1 MPQSS
6 RFQASSRRLFFWLS
20 GASSESLESCP
31 EWEQRK
37 YVAFG
42 ATVLV
47 PTAFAIMACSYALST
62 LTADW
67 RVIVPVALV
76 WGFIIL
82 TIDRALLATYRPY
95 QSFFRKISQFSLRIV
110 VALLMGLS
118 ISHPLAL
125 LLFKDT
131 VSSVIEEE
139 REQEI
144 AELRHQFT
152 TSQGQ
157 VAAQAEAID
166 EKMNRLRN
174 QRDATY
180 EANFIIENDR
190 AGEGAPVEGLDA
202 AEQAELQQ
210 SVTDATKTQTDRL
223 AAIETQSA
231 TQQVKY
237 EKLQGELSFWQ
248 TEFEREINGQRSG
261 IRGLGPRARSIK
273 EDQLSWRRAETK
285 RLSTHLTALTNEATQ
300 VRELMNAIDEQVTTE
315 FLAAGAIKDAAIEL
329 ERKRVG
335 ALQNKVQEQ
344 QVGLFVEQQKSVR
357 VGIDLQ
363 IASHQ
368 RELDRLHAGSAALDN
383 DERTRTAAIMVE
395 PRRDILTQTMALHG
409 LFKGGNNGGQFAL
422 VAYLVLAG
430 LFMLIDTIPL
440 VVKFFSRP
448 GPYDTL
454 VDCDEV
460 RFEKEREAFLN
471 SYERYMDNLEGGGLL
486 LATKDRPLER
496 ALVDGVDRS
505 RAAKE
510 FLESLM
516 SLERS
521 FEANMEEER
530 ERIASKPGERAEA
543 HASMLEEMAQTFYED
558 LRGRMESFFSSGG
571 GGSPQGTGA

>member
-6 RFQASSRRLFFWLS
+6 RFQASFRRLFFWLS
-20 GASSESLESCP
+20 GASTESLESCP

-125 LLFKDT
+125 MLFKDT

-152 TSQGQ
+152 TNQGQ

-166 EKMNRLRN
+166 EKINRLRN

-231 TQQVKY
+231 TLQVKY
-237 EKLQGELSFWQ
+237 EKLQGELNFWQ

-285 RLSTHLTALTNEATQ
+285 RLSAHLTALTNEAAQ
-300 VRELMNAIDEQVTTE
+300 VRELMNSIDEQVTTE
-315 FLAAGAIKDAAIEL
+315 FLAAGAIKAEAIEL
-329 ERKRVG
+329 ERKRV
-335 ALQNKVQEQ
+335 ATLQNKVQEQ
-344 QVGLFVEQQKSVR
+344 QVDLFVEQQKSVR

-383 DERTRTAAIMVE
+383 DERTRTAAIMAE

-409 LFKGGNNGGQFAL
+409 LFKAGDNGGQFAL

-440 VVKFFSRP
+440 VVKFFSKP

-486 LATKDRPLER
+486 LATKNRPLER

-571 GGSPQGTGA
+571 GGTPQGTGA

>member
-6 RFQASSRRLFFWLS
+6 RFQASFRRLFFWLS
-20 GASSESLESCP
+20 GASTESLESCP

-125 LLFKDT
+125 MLFKDT

-152 TSQGQ
+152 TNQGQ

-166 EKMNRLRN
+166 EKINRLRN
-174 QRDATY
+174 QSDATY
-180 EANFIIENDR
+180 KANFIIENDR

-231 TQQVKY
+231 TLQVKY
-237 EKLQGELSFWQ
+237 EKLQGELNFWQ

-285 RLSTHLTALTNEATQ
+285 RLSAHLTALTNEAAQ
-300 VRELMNAIDEQVTTE
+300 VRELMNSIDEQVTTE
-315 FLAAGAIKDAAIEL
+315 FLAAGAIKAEAIEL
-329 ERKRVG
+329 ERKRV
-335 ALQNKVQEQ
+335 ATLQNKVQEQ
-344 QVGLFVEQQKSVR
+344 QVDLFVEQQKSVR

-383 DERTRTAAIMVE
+383 DERTRTAAIMAE

-409 LFKGGNNGGQFAL
+409 LFKAGDNGGQFAL

-440 VVKFFSRP
+440 VVKFFSKP

-486 LATKDRPLER
+486 LATKNRPLER

-571 GGSPQGTGA
+571 GGTPQGTGA

>member
-6 RFQASSRRLFFWLS
+6 RFQASFRRLFFWLS

-31 EWEQRK
+31 DWEQRK

-152 TSQGQ
+152 TNQGQ

-166 EKMNRLRN
+166 EKMNRLRD
-174 QRDATY
+174 QRDATF

-190 AGEGAPVEGLDA
+190 AGEGAPTEGLDA

-231 TQQVKY
+231 TLQVKY
-237 EKLQGELSFWQ
+237 EKLQGELNFWQ

-285 RLSTHLTALTNEATQ
+285 RLSAHLTAVTNEAAQ
-300 VRELMNAIDEQVTTE
+300 VRELMNSIDEQVTTE
-315 FLAAGAIKDAAIEL
+315 FMAAGAIKAEAIEL
-329 ERKRVG
+329 ERKRV
-335 ALQNKVQEQ
+335 ATLQNKVQEQ
-344 QVGLFVEQQKSVR
+344 QVDLFVEQQKSVR

-383 DERTRTAAIMVE
+383 DERTRTAAIMAE

-409 LFKGGNNGGQFAL
+409 LFKTGVNGGQFAL

-440 VVKFFSRP
+440 VVKFFSKP

-486 LATKDRPLER
+486 LATKNRPLER

>member
-6 RFQASSRRLFFWLS
+6 RFQASFRRLFFWLS

-31 EWEQRK
+31 DWEQRK

-152 TSQGQ
+152 TNQGQ

-166 EKMNRLRN
+166 EKMNRLRD
-174 QRDATY
+174 QRDATF

-190 AGEGAPVEGLDA
+190 AGEGAPTEGLDA

-231 TQQVKY
+231 TLQVKY
-237 EKLQGELSFWQ
+237 EKLQGELNFWQ

-285 RLSTHLTALTNEATQ
+285 RLSAHLTAVTNEAAQ
-300 VRELMNAIDEQVTTE
+300 VRELMNSIDEQVTTE
-315 FLAAGAIKDAAIEL
+315 FMAAGAIKAEAIEL
-329 ERKRVG
+329 ERKRV
-335 ALQNKVQEQ
+335 ATLQNKVQEQ
-344 QVGLFVEQQKSVR
+344 QVDLFVEQQKSVR

-383 DERTRTAAIMVE
+383 DERTRTAAIMAE

-409 LFKGGNNGGQFAL
+409 LFKAGVNGGQFAL

-440 VVKFFSRP
+440 VVKFFSKP

-486 LATKDRPLER
+486 LATKNRPLER

-571 GGSPQGTGA
+571 GGTPQGTGA

>member
-6 RFQASSRRLFFWLS
+6 RFQASFRSLFFWLS

-31 EWEQRK
+31 DWEQRK

-152 TSQGQ
+152 TNQGQ

-166 EKMNRLRN
+166 EKMNRLRD
-174 QRDATY
+174 QRDATF

-190 AGEGAPVEGLDA
+190 AGEGAPTEGLDA

-231 TQQVKY
+231 TLQVKY
-237 EKLQGELSFWQ
+237 EKLQGELNFWQ

-285 RLSTHLTALTNEATQ
+285 RLSAHLTAVTNEAAQ
-300 VRELMNAIDEQVTTE
+300 VRELMNSIDEQVTTE
-315 FLAAGAIKDAAIEL
+315 FMAAGAIKAEAIEL
-329 ERKRVG
+329 ERKRV
-335 ALQNKVQEQ
+335 ATLQNKVQEQ
-344 QVGLFVEQQKSVR
+344 QVDLFVEQQKSVR

-383 DERTRTAAIMVE
+383 DERTRTAAIMAE

-409 LFKGGNNGGQFAL
+409 LFKAGVNGGQFAL

-440 VVKFFSRP
+440 VVKFFSKP

-486 LATKDRPLER
+486 LATKNRPLER

-571 GGSPQGTGA
+571 GGTPQGTGA

>member
-6 RFQASSRRLFFWLS
+6 RFQASFRRLFFWLS
-20 GASSESLESCP
+20 GASTESLESCP

-152 TSQGQ
+152 TNQGQ

-166 EKMNRLRN
+166 EKMNRLRD
-174 QRDATY
+174 QRDATF

-190 AGEGAPVEGLDA
+190 AGEGAPAEGLDA

-223 AAIETQSA
+223 AGIETQSA
-231 TQQVKY
+231 TLQVNY
-237 EKLQGELSFWQ
+237 EKLQGELNFWQ

-285 RLSTHLTALTNEATQ
+285 RLSAHLTALTNEAAQ

-315 FLAAGAIKDAAIEL
+315 FLAAGAIKAEAIEL
-329 ERKRVG
+329 ERKRV
-335 ALQNKVQEQ
+335 ATLQNKVQEQ
-344 QVGLFVEQQKSVR
+344 QVDLFVEQQKSVR

-383 DERTRTAAIMVE
+383 DERTRTAAIMAE

-409 LFKGGNNGGQFAL
+409 LFKAGVNGGQFAL

-571 GGSPQGTGA
+571 GGTPQGTGA

>member
-6 RFQASSRRLFFWLS
+6 RFQASFRRLFFWLS
-20 GASSESLESCP
+20 GASTESLESCP

-125 LLFKDT
+125 MLFKDT

-152 TSQGQ
+152 TNQGQ

-166 EKMNRLRN
+166 EKINRLRN
-174 QRDATY
+174 QSDATY
-180 EANFIIENDR
+180 KANFIIENDR

-223 AAIETQSA
+223 AAIETQS
-231 TQQVKY
+231 TTLQVKY
-237 EKLQGELSFWQ
+237 EKLQGELNFWQ

-285 RLSTHLTALTNEATQ
+285 RLSAHLTALTNEAAQ
-300 VRELMNAIDEQVTTE
+300 VRELMNSIDEQVTTE
-315 FLAAGAIKDAAIEL
+315 FLAAGAIKAEAIEL
-329 ERKRVG
+329 ERKRV
-335 ALQNKVQEQ
+335 ATLQNKVQEQ
-344 QVGLFVEQQKSVR
+344 QVDLFVEQQKSVR

-383 DERTRTAAIMVE
+383 DERTRTAAIMAE

-409 LFKGGNNGGQFAL
+409 LFKAGDNGGQFAL

-440 VVKFFSRP
+440 VVKFFSKP

-486 LATKDRPLER
+486 LATKNRPLER

-571 GGSPQGTGA
+571 GGTPQGTGA

>member
-6 RFQASSRRLFFWLS
+6 RFQASFRRLFFWLS
-20 GASSESLESCP
+20 GASTESLESCP

-125 LLFKDT
+125 MLFKDT

-144 AELRHQFT
+144 AELRHQFIT
-152 TSQGQ
+152 NQGQ

-166 EKMNRLRN
+166 EKINRLRN

-210 SVTDATKTQTDRL
+210 SVTDATKTQADRL

-231 TQQVKY
+231 TLQVKY
-237 EKLQGELSFWQ
+237 EKLQGELNFWQ

-285 RLSTHLTALTNEATQ
+285 RLSAHLMALTNEAAQ
-300 VRELMNAIDEQVTTE
+300 VRELMNSIDEQVTTE
-315 FLAAGAIKDAAIEL
+315 FLAAGAIKAEAIEL
-329 ERKRVG
+329 ERKRV
-335 ALQNKVQEQ
+335 ATLQNKVQEQ
-344 QVGLFVEQQKSVR
+344 QVDLFVEQQKSVR

-383 DERTRTAAIMVE
+383 DERTRTAAIMAE

-409 LFKGGNNGGQFAL
+409 LFKAGDNGGQFAL

-440 VVKFFSRP
+440 VVKFFSKP

-530 ERIASKPGERAEA
+530 ERIASKPGERAGA

-558 LRGRMESFFSSGG
+558 LRRRMESFFSSGG
-571 GGSPQGTGA
+571 GGTPQGTEA

>member
-6 RFQASSRRLFFWLS
+6 RFQASFRRLFFWLS
-20 GASSESLESCP
+20 GASTESLESCP

-125 LLFKDT
+125 MLFKDT

-152 TSQGQ
+152 TNQGQ

-166 EKMNRLRN
+166 EKINRLRN
-174 QRDATY
+174 QSDATY
-180 EANFIIENDR
+180 KANFIIENDR

-231 TQQVKY
+231 TLQVKY
-237 EKLQGELSFWQ
+237 EKLQGELNFWQ

-285 RLSTHLTALTNEATQ
+285 RLSAHLTALTNEAAQ
-300 VRELMNAIDEQVTTE
+300 VRELMNSIDEQVTTE
-315 FLAAGAIKDAAIEL
+315 FLAAGAIKAEAIEL
-329 ERKRVG
+329 ERKRV
-335 ALQNKVQEQ
+335 ATLQNKVQEQ
-344 QVGLFVEQQKSVR
+344 QVDLFVEQQKSVR

-383 DERTRTAAIMVE
+383 DERTRTAAIMAE

-409 LFKGGNNGGQFAL
+409 LFKAGDNGGQFAL

-440 VVKFFSRP
+440 VVKFFSKP

-486 LATKDRPLER
+486 LATKNRPLER

-558 LRGRMESFFSSGG
+558 LRRRMESFFSSSGG
-571 GGSPQGTGA
+571 GTPQGTGA

>member
-6 RFQASSRRLFFWLS
+6 RFQASFRRLFFWLS
-20 GASSESLESCP
+20 GASTESLESCP

-67 RVIVPVALV
+67 RMIVPVALV

-125 LLFKDT
+125 MLFKDT

-152 TSQGQ
+152 TNQGQ

-166 EKMNRLRN
+166 EKINRLRN
-174 QRDATY
+174 QSDATY
-180 EANFIIENDR
+180 KANFIIENDR

-231 TQQVKY
+231 TLQVKY
-237 EKLQGELSFWQ
+237 EKLQGELNFWQ

-285 RLSTHLTALTNEATQ
+285 RLSAHLTALTNEAAQ
-300 VRELMNAIDEQVTTE
+300 VRELMNSIDEQVTTE
-315 FLAAGAIKDAAIEL
+315 FLAAGAIKAEAIEL
-329 ERKRVG
+329 ERKRV
-335 ALQNKVQEQ
+335 ATLQNKVQEQ
-344 QVGLFVEQQKSVR
+344 QVDLFVEQQKSVR

-383 DERTRTAAIMVE
+383 DERTRTAAIMAE

-409 LFKGGNNGGQFAL
+409 LFKAGDNGGQFAL

-440 VVKFFSRP
+440 VVKFFSKP

-486 LATKDRPLER
+486 LATKNRPLER

-571 GGSPQGTGA
+571 GGTPQGTGA

>member
-6 RFQASSRRLFFWLS
+6 RFQASFRSLFFWLS

-31 EWEQRK
+31 DWEQRK

-125 LLFKDT
+125 MLFKDT

-152 TSQGQ
+152 TNQGQ

-166 EKMNRLRN
+166 EKMNRLRD
-174 QRDATY
+174 QRDATF

-190 AGEGAPVEGLDA
+190 AGEGAPTEGLDA

-231 TQQVKY
+231 TLQVKY
-237 EKLQGELSFWQ
+237 EKLQGELNFWQ

-285 RLSTHLTALTNEATQ
+285 RLSAHLTAVTNEAAQ
-300 VRELMNAIDEQVTTE
+300 VRELMNSIDEQVTTE
-315 FLAAGAIKDAAIEL
+315 FMAAGAIKAEAIEL
-329 ERKRVG
+329 ERKRV
-335 ALQNKVQEQ
+335 ATLQNKVQEQ
-344 QVGLFVEQQKSVR
+344 QVDLFVEQQKSVR

-383 DERTRTAAIMVE
+383 DERTRTAAIMAE

-409 LFKGGNNGGQFAL
+409 LFKAGDNGGQFAL

-440 VVKFFSRP
+440 VVKFFSKP

-486 LATKDRPLER
+486 LATKNRPLER

-571 GGSPQGTGA
+571 GGTPQGTGA

>member
-6 RFQASSRRLFFWLS
+6 RFQASFRRLFFWLS
-20 GASSESLESCP
+20 GASTESLESCP

-125 LLFKDT
+125 MLFKDT

-152 TSQGQ
+152 TNQGQ

-166 EKMNRLRN
+166 EKINRLRN
-174 QRDATY
+174 QSDATY
-180 EANFIIENDR
+180 KANFIIENDR

-231 TQQVKY
+231 TLQVKY
-237 EKLQGELSFWQ
+237 EKLQGELNFWQ

-285 RLSTHLTALTNEATQ
+285 RLSAHLTALTNEAAQ
-300 VRELMNAIDEQVTTE
+300 VRELMNSIDEQVTTE
-315 FLAAGAIKDAAIEL
+315 FLAAGAIKAEAIEL
-329 ERKRVG
+329 ERKRV
-335 ALQNKVQEQ
+335 ATLQNKVQEQ
-344 QVGLFVEQQKSVR
+344 QVDLFVEQQKSVR
-357 VGIDLQ
+357 VGIDLH

-383 DERTRTAAIMVE
+383 DERTRTAAIMAE

-409 LFKGGNNGGQFAL
+409 LFKAGDNGGQFAL

-440 VVKFFSRP
+440 VVKFFSKP

-486 LATKDRPLER
+486 LATKNRPLER

-571 GGSPQGTGA
+571 GGTPQGTGA

>member
-6 RFQASSRRLFFWLS
+6 RFQASFRSLFFWLS

-31 EWEQRK
+31 DWEQRK

-152 TSQGQ
+152 TNQGQ

-166 EKMNRLRN
+166 EKMNRLRD
-174 QRDATY
+174 QRDATF

-190 AGEGAPVEGLDA
+190 AGEGAPTEGLDA

-231 TQQVKY
+231 TLQVKY
-237 EKLQGELSFWQ
+237 EKLQGELNFWQ

-285 RLSTHLTALTNEATQ
+285 RLSAHLTAVTNEAAQ
-300 VRELMNAIDEQVTTE
+300 VRELMNSIDEQVTTE
-315 FLAAGAIKDAAIEL
+315 FLAAGAIKAEAIEL
-329 ERKRVG
+329 ERKRV
-335 ALQNKVQEQ
+335 ATLQNKVQEQ
-344 QVGLFVEQQKSVR
+344 QVDLFVEQQKSVR

-383 DERTRTAAIMVE
+383 DERTRTAAIMAE

-409 LFKGGNNGGQFAL
+409 LFKAGVNGGQFAL

-440 VVKFFSRP
+440 VVKFFSKP

-486 LATKDRPLER
+486 LATKNRPLER

-571 GGSPQGTGA
+571 GGTPQGTGA